1 MLRKIMLISIVKDNG
16 TFWFFFKE
24 RYSPLSFVS
33 FEIYNGFSLVR
44 WKQTIKGQLFKWAE
58 VSNVL
63 YISLKYFFQI
73 QVVYGY
79 SLPQGSI
86 NFQWTVGIV

>member
-1 MLRKIMLISIVKDNG
+1 MELSGFILK
-16 TFWFFFKE
+16 

-44 WKQTIKGQLFKWAE
+44 WMQTIKGQLFRWAE

-79 SLPQGSI
+79 SPSSRANQFQMDGRDSI
-86 NFQWTVGIV
+86 ITIITINKMKI